1 MMGIEGDMTKKKL
14 VIKDLVKTFSS
25 GKVAALKGVSF
36 DVNKG
41 EFFAVIGPSGCGKT
55 TLLRC
60 VSGLEVPDSG
70 SICIDGV
77 DVGGI
82 PPNRRDI
89 SLVFQDMALFP
100 HMRVFDN
107 IAFGLR
113 MLKHPKDQVEKEVDE
128 VMKLVALEGLGDRYP
143 RQLSGGQQQRVALAR
158 SLVLKPSVLLF
169 DEPLGNL
176 DLRLQKEMLVE
187 LKLLH
192 QKIGFTALYVTH
204 DQEQAMML
212 ADSIVVMNMGVIEQI
227 GTPDE
232 IYLNPSTVFV
242 SRFVGRI
249 NMLRG
254 EARLLD
260 KIAIAKTEVGDFE
273 APLKEGLLQGMT
285 VAYTIRPERVL
296 VGDNVRDCENR
307 IKAKLISQIYKGSEM
322 EYVAQLSNGV
332 KFKAL
337 TQGVSREV
345 KLGED
350 VLLGWYTEDAV
361 VIAKPSVVEGLDIDR
376 VILGE

>member
-1 MMGIEGDMTKKKL
+1 LPEKAIVVKNLSKRYGDVTVL
-14 VIKDLVKTFSS
+14 NN
-25 GKVAALKGVSF
+25 VSF

-41 EFFAVIGPSGCGKT
+41 EFFVVVGPSPSGKSV
-55 TLLRC
+55 LLKC
-60 VSGLEVPDSG
+60 IMGIEQPDSG
-70 SICIDGV
+70 SIYVDGG

-82 PPNRRDI
+82 PPSKRNI
-89 SLVFQDMALFP
+89 SLVFQDLALFP

-128 VMKLVALEGLGDRYP
+128 VMRLVALEGLGDRYP

-158 SLVLKPSVLLF
+158 SLVLEPSVLLF

-176 DLRLQKEMLVE
+176 DLKLREKMIDEF
-187 LKLLH
+187 KLLH

-212 ADSIVVMNMGVIEQI
+212 ADRIMVMNMGVIEQI
-227 GTPDE
+227 GGTKEVYVNPKSLFIARFMGD
-232 IYLNPSTVFV
+232 LNDLQGIITTIS
-242 SRFVGRI
+242 
-249 NMLRG
+249 N
-254 EARLLD
+254 E
-260 KIAIAKTEVGDFE
+260 IAIAKTEVGDFE

-337 TQGVSREV
+337 TQGRNIINLRSYMGKEV
-345 KLGED
+345 FIGWNSND
-350 VLLGWYTEDAV
+350 VLIFSSRGEFH
-361 VIAKPSVVEGLDIDR
+361 KGL
-376 VILGE
+376 